1 MSVTVLMAIILML
14 PSGQSLAA
22 RHSDPIEVAIRHP
35 LPIALPEAVQLTA
48 EPELDWQRFEVQ
60 SGDSLARLFDRAGLS
75 PQTLYA
81 ISQLP
86 EAGKTL
92 TRIMPGQMIELGFA
106 NGELAR
112 LSYQID
118 AQRTLV
124 VSAEGD
130 GYQEQLEQKAIEKRQ
145 FFASADITS
154 NFWNAAVDA
163 GLSANQIMRLA
174 EIFGWD
180 VDFALDIRAG
190 DHFSVIYE
198 EDYIDGQFAGDG
210 DILVAEF
217 SNQGETF
224 RAVRYSD
231 GNYYDDKGN
240 AMRKAFLRAPVQFN
254 YVSSNF
260 NPRRLHPVTGKV
272 RPHRGTDYVAPVGTP
287 IMAAGDGTVIASAYN
302 NLNGHYVFIQHS
314 NTYVTKYL
322 HLSKRQVRKG
332 QRVRQGQTI
341 GKLGGTGR
349 VTGPHLHYEFLVNGV
364 HRNPRTV
371 KLPESRPIAKSE
383 RAAFDVLASERLAQL
398 AHRQSI
404 LLAMGAP
411 TAE

>member
-22 RHSDPIEVAIRHP
+22 RHSDPIEVATRHP
-35 LPIALPEAVQLTA
+35 LPITLPAPAQLAA

-86 EAGKTL
+86 EAGKVL

-112 LSYQID
+112 LSYQIN